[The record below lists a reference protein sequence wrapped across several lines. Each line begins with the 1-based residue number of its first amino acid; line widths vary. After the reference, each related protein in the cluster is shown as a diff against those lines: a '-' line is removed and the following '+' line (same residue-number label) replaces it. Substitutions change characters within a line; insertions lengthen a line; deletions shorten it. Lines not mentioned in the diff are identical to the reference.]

1 VKSWNGGQNL
11 HDANSGFN
19 QKHAGYLYLSP
30 PQALAFVRERDNLPN
45 GDLDRTHRQQAVIDY
60 VIWKLEHQGVLT
72 DLGQLNSLLDVAKQY
87 VITDADWD
95 LPLFATEM
103 HALTGKNFSFQTAKI
118 AGYQTI
124 NGQAAN
130 AIDIPTVQRQVR
142 QAFTGPAPSS
152 GGKQGT
158 AKNTA
163 PVPPASTVT
172 VDVYNGS
179 GAPGLAGGVAQAL
192 VSKGY
197 KGGAVNNAAEQPHQV
212 QPATQVFYSA
222 AAAAN
227 AAKIAGYFGATAS
240 ASTSLPAGHVEVLL
254 GTSVTALP
262 AGLGSPGAAGASAPA
277 ATATPAGDNGAAS
290 GAVTV
295 NSKTPYGTPCVY

>member
-1 VKSWNGGQNL
+1 
-11 HDANSGFN
+11 
-19 QKHAGYLYLSP
+19 
-30 PQALAFVRERDNLPN
+30 
-45 GDLDRTHRQQAVIDY
+45 
-60 VIWKLEHQGVLT
+60 
-72 DLGQLNSLLDVAKQY
+72 
-87 VITDADWD
+87 
-95 LPLFATEM
+95 M

-179 GAPGLAGGVAQAL
+179 GAPGLAGGVSQAL

-212 QPATQVFYSA
+212 QPATQVFYNA

-240 ASTSLPAGHVEVLL
+240 VSTSLSAGHVEVLL
-254 GTSVTALP
+254 GTSVTAVP
-262 AGLGSPGAAGASAPA
+262 AALGSPGAVGAAGAAAPTG
-277 ATATPAGDNGAAS
+277 TATSAGDNGAAS
-290 GAVTV
+290 GTVTV